1 MKFMKKLLVASLAM
15 VCAFGGAKLTS
26 GTVTTVKAAE
36 NENLKSVFSI
46 DAGRK
51 YFSTEQLK
59 TIIERAY
66 KNGYTDVQILLGND
80 ALRFFLD
87 DMSLEVNG
95 KQYDSNAV
103 KECTLQKEISLIITI
118 QTEMLLHRLKWT
130 KFLLMQQKEA

>member
-103 KECTLQKEISLIITI
+103 KEAL
-118 QTEMLLHRLKWT
+118 T
-130 KFLLMQQKEA
+130 KGNQSYYNDPNGNALTTG